1 MTAIEN
7 YIRVIFDDVIK
18 FHYELEQSG
27 NEIKTGIIDHGRIEA
42 AVNAPFATFWGVDLY
57 PSIFDKAAALWHGLA
72 NDHGFEDG
80 NKRTA
85 THSMLCFLGVNDI
98 NLEYSQKE
106 LSDMAVLV
114 GSGNS
119 KISRQ
124 EISDWIKKRAYKN

>member
-1 MTAIEN
+1 
-7 YIRVIFDDVIK
+7 
-18 FHYELEQSG
+18 
-27 NEIKTGIIDHGRIEA
+27 
-42 AVNAPFATFWGVDLY
+42 
-57 PSIFDKAAALWHGLA
+57 
-72 NDHGFEDG
+72 
-80 NKRTA
+80 
-85 THSMLCFLGVNDI
+85 MLCFLGVNDI